1 MSLQAFGRK
10 EPGFMKKCVWNGALK
25 HRTQQRKQIF
35 HACFCNITHAPS
47 YKLRDNKHI
56 LIKSILHNSALFYA
70 QKFVQVKSAD
80 VNEPMEMWNTELE
93 SENR

>member
-1 MSLQAFGRK
+1 MAESNQVLWKAH
-10 EPGFMKKCVWNGALK
+10 EIMLEIV
-25 HRTQQRKQIF
+25 HRSRIQQRNQIF
-35 HACFCNITHAPS
+35 HVCSGNITHAPS

-56 LIKSILHNSALFYA
+56 LIKSIKAILHNSALFYA

-80 VNEPMEMWNTELE
+80 VNEPMKMWNTELE